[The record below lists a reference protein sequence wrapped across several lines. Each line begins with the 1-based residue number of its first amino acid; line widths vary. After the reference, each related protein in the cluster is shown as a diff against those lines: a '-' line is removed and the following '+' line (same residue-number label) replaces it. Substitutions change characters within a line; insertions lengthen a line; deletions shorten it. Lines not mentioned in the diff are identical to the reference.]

1 MKLIVGLGNPGER
14 YADNR
19 HNVGFRV
26 VERLAIRSG
35 ISLKK
40 KGHQAFFGTGQVAG
54 QEVTLLLPQ
63 TFMNL
68 SGASVGSAYRSLGI
82 TPGDLIVIH
91 DDIDLDFGV
100 IKIKMGG
107 GHGGQNGIRHIREV
121 LGTGDFVRVKVGIGR
136 PSGGGDVSSH
146 VLSRFSASERK
157 QLDDVLAGAADAVE
171 IILAKGVLNAMS
183 AFNNKTLVNNE

>member
-1 MKLIVGLGNPGER
+1 M
-14 YADNR
+14 
-19 HNVGFRV
+19 
-26 VERLAIRSG
+26 
-35 ISLKK
+35 
-40 KGHQAFFGTGQVAG
+40 AG

-136 PSGGGDVSSH
+136 PSGEMSPAM
-146 VLSRFSASERK
+146 FSVALVH
-157 QLDDVLAGAADAVE
+157 Q
-171 IILAKGVLNAMS
+171 S
-183 AFNNKTLVNNE
+183 ANSWMMFLPVRLMP

>member
-19 HNVGFRV
+19 HNVGFQV
-26 VERLAIRSG
+26 VEQLAIRSG

-40 KGHQAFFGTGQVAG
+40 KNHQAIFGIGQVAG
-54 QEVTLLLPQ
+54 EEVTLLLPQ

-68 SGASVGSAYRSLGI
+68 SGASVGSAYRSLGL

-100 IKIKMGG
+100 MKIKLGG
-107 GHGGQNGIRHIREV
+107 GHGGQNGIRHILGI

-136 PSGGGDVSSH
+136 PSVGGDVSNH
-146 VLSRFSASERK
+146 VLSRFSAAERK
-157 QLDDVLAGAADAVE
+157 QLDDILSGAADAVE
-171 IILAKGVLNAMS
+171 VILDKGVLNAMS
-183 AFNNKTLVNNE
+183 AFNNKNFA